1 MNFNS
6 INSGELISYTD
17 YLTVKSVNSREGS
30 IEVENSAGQPF
41 TVRGKSLIEGMNSGS
56 QFTETKKYQEQN
68 QQTYN
73 KSRKMSIESYADTG
87 EAKTS
92 GFFVDTK

>member
-56 QFTETKKYQEQN
+56 QFTETKKV
-68 QQTYN
+68 
-73 KSRKMSIESYADTG
+73 SRTELADI
-87 EAKTS
+87 
-92 GFFVDTK
+92 